1 MTDMG
6 PCAGLLRPWSPPRR
20 GGWPGGWE
28 VAVVRGEEVL
38 AIYMET
44 SPGAAS
50 WLYFSP
56 QVRHRTVGVA
66 CNSARLCLLHN
77 RRSGVS
83 LLLLL
88 CTR

>member
-28 VAVVRGEEVL
+28 VAVVRGEEVS
-38 AIYMET
+38 AVYVET

-50 WLYFSP
+50 WLY
-56 QVRHRTVGVA
+56 
-66 CNSARLCLLHN
+66 
-77 RRSGVS
+77 
-83 LLLLL
+83 
-88 CTR
+88 